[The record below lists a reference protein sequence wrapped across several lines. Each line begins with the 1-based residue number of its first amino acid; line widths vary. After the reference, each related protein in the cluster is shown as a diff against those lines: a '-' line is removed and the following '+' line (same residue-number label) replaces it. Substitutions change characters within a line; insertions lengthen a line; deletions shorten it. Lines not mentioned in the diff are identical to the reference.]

1 MSAATTH
8 LPLAVVLR
16 YLAALTLLA
25 QSHGFARAIQNELAD
40 CEAPVADYIEPIWQ
54 VPMGTLTPDEQL
66 WRRCAERITSP
77 TPTLESP

>member
-1 MSAATTH
+1 MSPAPIH

-25 QSHGFARAIQNELAD
+25 PSHGFARQMQNELAD

-54 VPMGTLTPDEQL
+54 APMHTLTPDEQV
-66 WRRCAERITSP
+66 WRRCAERITSIP
-77 TPTLESP
+77 TTESAL